1 MKQTSGMVIVGLALA
16 AMCCAAALAQSS
28 VNYHATG
35 QIPIGREGG
44 QDYLNIDQEG
54 RRLYVSHGTT
64 VEVVDIDK
72 KAWVGTISGLNGVH
86 GIAVAPKFGHGFAT
100 SGKTSTVRMFDLKTL
115 ATLADTPAAGTPD
128 GIVYEPATE
137 RVLAI
142 DHHSGVVTAVDAKT
156 GTVAGTLEIGGMPE
170 FPTTDGKGTVWVNQE
185 DKSTLFKIDAKTM
198 KVVASWPIAPCEG
211 PTGMD
216 MDREHR
222 RLFIGCGNEKMAVV
236 NADTGAVITTLPIGV
251 HTDATW
257 FDPQTKLIFNANRG
271 TTTVIR
277 QDSPDS
283 YTVVQNWVPFGH
295 ANTLA
300 IDFKTHRVFQAS
312 SLYQSVP
319 GADGAAPKV
328 SVVPDSFAVQVWA
341 P

>member
-1 MKQTSGMVIVGLALA
+1 MVLRGGVA
-16 AMCCAAALAQSS
+16 AVVLGAAWACAAGQGAVS
-28 VNYHATG
+28 YHMTK
-35 QIPIGREGG
+35 QIPVGREGG

-72 KAWVGTISGLNGVH
+72 DVWVGTISGLNGVH
-86 GIAVAPKFGHGFAT
+86 GIAVAPKFGHGFIT

-115 ATLADTPAAGTPD
+115 ATLADAPAAGTPD
-128 GIVYEPATE
+128 GVVYEPMTE
-137 RVLAI
+137 RVLAF
-142 DHHSGVVTAVDAKT
+142 DHRSGVVTAVDAKS
-156 GTVAGTLEIGGMPE
+156 GAVVGMLEIGGMPE
-170 FPTTDGKGTVWVNQE
+170 FPATDGKGTVWVNQE

-198 KVVASWPIAPCEG
+198 KVLGSWPVAPCEG

-216 MDREHR
+216 LDRANR
-222 RLFIGCGNEKMAVV
+222 RLFIGCGNERMAVV

-257 FDPQTKLIFNANRG
+257 FDPGTKLIFNANRG

-277 QDSPDS
+277 QSGPDTYS
-283 YTVVQNWVPFGH
+283 VVQSWVPAGH

-312 SLYQSVP
+312 SLYESTP
-319 GADGAAPKV
+319 GADGAAAKV
-328 SVVPDSFAVQVWA
+328 SVVPGSFAVQVWA
-341 P
+341 Q